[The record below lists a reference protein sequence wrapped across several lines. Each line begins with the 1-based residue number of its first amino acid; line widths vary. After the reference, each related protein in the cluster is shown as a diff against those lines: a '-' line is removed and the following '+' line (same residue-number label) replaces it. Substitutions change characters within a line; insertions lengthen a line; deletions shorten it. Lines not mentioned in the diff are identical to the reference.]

1 LIWHIALVGFEL
13 LDGVVHARFAAVQHR
28 PVLAQSLRLTDLGF
42 LGLTRFAA
50 VGAQGSWWFS
60 RLQTSVGI
68 FTADGRR
75 AELEDLLA
83 APTAD
88 AYDAWVELGVTA
100 RLMAVRVRQDV
111 ADNTRRKLRA
121 AATGKGQPVSK
132 RRLASAGWNVYVSN
146 IPVEHL
152 SMQEAVVLAGV
163 RWQIELLFKLWKS
176 HGRIAEWAASGNP

>member
-1 LIWHIALVGFEL
+1 MIWHIALVGFEL

-83 APTAD
+83 APTAAD
-88 AYDAWVELGVTA
+88 GVEVRRDRIRAGSVSIVTRTGGEVGSEA
-100 RLMAVRVRQDV
+100 GAAGLRV
-111 ADNTRRKLRA
+111 ADA
-121 AATGKGQPVSK
+121 
-132 RRLASAGWNVYVSN
+132 
-146 IPVEHL
+146 
-152 SMQEAVVLAGV
+152 
-163 RWQIELLFKLWKS
+163 
-176 HGRIAEWAASGNP
+176 